1 MHFLFVEEKIIDEQP
16 YNEILLAKDLRIGT
30 QYCAAEQIDKE
41 KLKTDSTTARNFVL
55 KMEEIIENVT
65 EAQINKIRLKLTNA
79 RLLYAYSQLYP
90 APAPYNRRGFV
101 KLSTEPVHFFRINC
115 SLNLSYFC
123 PRCFYRLVC
132 PVFDTELFQ
141 FVKLQMYFPCNK
153 MSSCRIPFRNKL
165 SYFSSQCM
173 NLVNEIIAFF
183 RIDCH
188 ENNKR
193 KRS

>member
-1 MHFLFVEEKIIDEQP
+1 M
-16 YNEILLAKDLRIGT
+16 AKDLRIGT

-101 KLSTEPVHFFRINC
+101 SEPAFVQPDKNCKEHIGFRGQLLC
-115 SLNLSYFC
+115 G
-123 PRCFYRLVC
+123 RHR
-132 PVFDTELFQ
+132 
-141 FVKLQMYFPCNK
+141 
-153 MSSCRIPFRNKL
+153 
-165 SYFSSQCM
+165 
-173 NLVNEIIAFF
+173 
-183 RIDCH
+183 H
-188 ENNKR
+188 
-193 KRS
+193 